1 MPYESNTYISPKG
14 QDLTEKIFDNLFP
27 SLSSGEMNLE
37 GVEDVVG
44 HFRGENGKRLHQTC
58 QLMKQF
64 IQGYEHFPFT
74 ESYGAGIH
82 VCPHCRRRDFLWT
95 WEYVD
100 FGLRNDND
108 DWTSS
113 VELQKRD
120 WKLGVGLVQRGYR
133 FNCRVRCNSVTTCND
148 CHQTVTGTFSN
159 CPDCS
164 SSNVSQV
171 GCGKESYV
179 QHIIEEKLPEEW
191 VNSNR
196 GRANRASIT
205 IVGRGGQPA
214 PTYNIKPFMY
224 RVKYSGPSPRGQ
236 VITDPMTAFNYIP
249 QLEIGYETWDGEHR
263 RPYGYECKTCGFER
277 YAPPYEESYQIP
289 RGIVGGYNQMK
300 MQSTKNKYESTGPL
314 PTINNG
320 NEQEQA
326 GLVDNMGYCPNPE
339 CTGEK
344 LVPRISIK
352 EKLPKICFQ
361 SNGNPKAPR
370 SNRRGGYRGYGGKA
384 GVTFEEDDE
393 GINIITEYVSR
404 QVARFANATPV
415 SYPFSPLLRAFTRT
429 SQEICTRC
437 FPSYGDEYQYFWDE
451 TTGTTLECRYC
462 GGWDAEH
469 REPHP
474 QRLLNPPMPLSIV
487 NANPLSP
494 LDRAGSLRVGMGSE
508 GMIETIRLDCKM
520 NSEYSLMQDML
531 GLWGLNAIPFLP
543 IGPPIT
549 GQGIQLCPNDVEGR
563 KYGEVIQE
571 KLKEKGKG
579 LESSE
584 EDKELLQTRL
594 VNLNGNAPDGTKMK
608 DYFRKL
614 QDEGEIP
621 MIIAIN
627 SHVEVINPDRE
638 AEFQTIT
645 SGHLLKYRPTD
656 VIDSPYG
663 RTWQMQVR
671 TENIMLPPGEDSTLG
686 ITSPGF
692 TFVVCEG
699 RSREAFKDRRT
710 NKWIDVSP
718 MCASYHNRMAPDA
731 PLDEPFYYP
740 RWTQTPEYDL
750 RPPQKP
756 ATEGTMITNI
766 GVYYWNHAD
775 HFSQDQYQ
783 TNDYLAQFMGG
794 TAGTPTLE
802 KRFHN
807 FKEACNAIINTDA
820 GEYYR
825 VFECST
831 CKEKYDLGMQLQ
843 IEGEYQ
849 PGAAS
854 IAYWKKVGYVNAEGE
869 TLDPEAFPE
878 ECMEAAIEQEQDEIS
893 NFGIED
899 PMMQSMGRGG
909 QKADGEP
916 RTAKEMLESPR
927 LVVEKDE

>member
-14 QDLTEKIFDNLFP
+14 REIQEKIFDNLFP
-27 SLSSGEMNLE
+27 SEPSGQMNLD
-37 GVEDVVG
+37 GVQDVVG

-74 ESYGAGIH
+74 ESYGSGIH

-108 DWTSS
+108 EWTSS
-113 VELQKRD
+113 LELQKRD
-120 WKLGVGLVQRGYR
+120 WNLGVGMSQRGYR
-133 FNCRVRCNSVTTCND
+133 FNCRVRCNDVTTCND
-148 CHQTVTGTFSN
+148 CHQTVTGHFSN
-159 CPDCS
+159 CPVCS
-164 SSNVSQV
+164 SSNVSKV
-171 GCGKESYV
+171 GCGKESYT
-179 QHIIEEKLPEEW
+179 QHIIEEVLPEEW

-196 GRANRASIT
+196 GRANRASIS
-205 IVGRGGQPA
+205 IVNRSGQLA
-214 PTYNIKPFMY
+214 PTMAIKPFMF
-224 RVKYSGPSPRGQ
+224 RVKYGGPSPRGQ
-236 VITDPMTAFNYIP
+236 AISDPMTAFSYIP
-249 QLEIGYETWDGEHR
+249 QLEIGYETYDGEHR

-277 YAPPYEESYQIP
+277 YAPPYNESYQVP
-289 RGIVGGYNQMK
+289 KGRVGGYSQSS

-314 PTINNG
+314 PTING
-320 NEQEQA
+320 GTEEEQG

-339 CTGEK
+339 CSGEK

-352 EKLPKICFQ
+352 EKLPKICYK
-361 SNGNPKAPR
+361 GGKPVAPR
-370 SNRRGGYRGYGGKA
+370 SLHMGYGSKS
-384 GVTFEEDDE
+384 GVTGEDTDE
-393 GINIITEYVSR
+393 GVAIVTEYVNR
-404 QVARFANATPV
+404 QVARYVNSTPV
-415 SYPFSPLLRAFTRT
+415 AYPFSPLLRAFTRT
-429 SQEICTRC
+429 QQEICTRC
-437 FPSYGDEYQYFWDE
+437 FPSYGSDYQYFWDN
-451 TTGTTLECRYC
+451 TTGITLECRYC
-462 GGWDAEH
+462 GGWDADH

-474 QRLLNPPMPLSIV
+474 QRLMNPPMPLTIV
-487 NANPLSP
+487 NSNPLSP
-494 LDRAGSLRVGMGSE
+494 QDRAGSLRVGMGTE
-508 GMIETIRLDCKM
+508 GDIETIRLDCKM
-520 NSEYSLMQDML
+520 NPQFSLMQDLL

-549 GQGIQLCPNDVEGR
+549 GMGIQLCPNDVEGR
-563 KYGEVIQE
+563 TYGEVIQE
-571 KLKEKGKG
+571 QLKEKGKD

-584 EDKELLQTRL
+584 EDKELLQTKL
-594 VNLNGNAPDGTKMK
+594 VNLNGEAPDGTPMK
-608 DYFRKL
+608 DYFRRL

-621 MIIAIN
+621 MMIAIN

-645 SGHLLKYRPTD
+645 TGHLMKYRPTD
-656 VIDSPYG
+656 IVDSPYG
-663 RTWQMQVR
+663 RTWQAKVR
-671 TENIMLPPGEDSTLG
+671 TENVMLPPGEDSTLG
-686 ITSPGF
+686 ITSPGY

-699 RSREAFKDRRT
+699 RSREAYKDRKT

-718 MCASYHNRMAPDA
+718 MCASYHNRMAPEA
-731 PLDEPFYYP
+731 PLDNPFYYP
-740 RWTQTPEYDL
+740 RWTQTPANDL

-756 ATEGTMITNI
+756 ATEGTVIENI

-775 HFSQDQYQ
+775 HFSQDQYL

-794 TAGTPTLE
+794 TSGSPTLE
-802 KRFHN
+802 KKFHD
-807 FKEACNAIINTDA
+807 FKEVCNPIISTEA

-831 CKEKYDLGMQLQ
+831 CKGMYDMGMKLTLA
-843 IEGEYQ
+843 GKYQ

-854 IAYWKKVGYVNAEGE
+854 IAYWQSKGYVNAEGE
-869 TLDPEAFPE
+869 TIEPEFFPQ
-878 ECMEAAIEQEQDEIS
+878 ECMDASVEKEQDEIS

-909 QKADGEP
+909 TKADGTP

-927 LVVEKDE
+927 LVVEPDE